1 MKLICPGCGATASA
15 ETMTNDEAARKTLG
29 FICKMD
35 PPLPVIVLPYLSL
48 FRPEKS
54 ALGWSKALRLAQELA
69 ALVGKGHV
77 QIEQK
82 PARPCPAR
90 FWAQAMEEMLDRRER
105 ITRPLKNHNYL
116 RDVAYTIAEREDAA
130 VEKRTVTAERS
141 GSLVTRPGGG
151 DPEAVTFEGLN
162 PDLVARLPE
171 SVKKKYG
178 M

>member
-69 ALVGKGHV
+69 ARWPRSRADRAETG
-77 QIEQK
+77 Q
-82 PARPCPAR
+82 AMPCPLLGAG
-90 FWAQAMEEMLDRRER
+90 
-105 ITRPLKNHNYL
+105 H
-116 RDVAYTIAEREDAA
+116 
-130 VEKRTVTAERS
+130 
-141 GSLVTRPGGG
+141 GGN
-151 DPEAVTFEGLN
+151 A
-162 PDLVARLPE
+162 
-171 SVKKKYG
+171 
-178 M
+178 